1 MIRTPTTSLRCFCR
15 NQRGYRKATI
25 KAGWIFDNLQV
36 FKLLGI
42 LFDHLSQMIS
52 CSSPVMSGPP
62 PCQNRNTGCRRS
74 GTSDFHGIHGK
85 QGERMD
91 FVENASLLAARH
103 TRWKPPIG
111 YPRNSQRSKC
121 YNFLP
126 SFNFSQGSFVQQVSK
141 KVPQQEGTPATTT
154 DFSDIM
160 WLDVISTTTANF
172 RDLVTFPAF
181 LINPYTATDMKTSA
195 VAKRTGGCKW

>member
-1 MIRTPTTSLRCFCR
+1 MIRTPTTSLHCFCR

-42 LFDHLSQMIS
+42 LFW
-52 CSSPVMSGPP
+52 SSFTNDQLFITSHDMSGQP

-91 FVENASLLAARH
+91 FE
-103 TRWKPPIG
+103 P
-111 YPRNSQRSKC
+111 
-121 YNFLP
+121 
-126 SFNFSQGSFVQQVSK
+126 GSFVQQVSK
-141 KVPQQEGTPATTT
+141 KVPQLQLT
-154 DFSDIM
+154 
-160 WLDVISTTTANF
+160 LVIS
-172 RDLVTFPAF
+172 RDLMWYPQQLTTSVTYSTSMDSSSIPT
-181 LINPYTATDMKTSA
+181 PETKTSA